1 MAERKR
7 FGKKVE
13 KLWRRHFSPPL
24 TETETIKRIE
34 YARQVSQALGES
46 EEWKSWITG
55 VYLYGSTARGEAR
68 RSSDIDLAITTKQEV
83 FWGLDFGWTTGN
95 LRKSIEAIKLQLGID
110 PNLKIT
116 PQIISESWLADP
128 QKLPNNQGF
137 IETIQNEWIPLYQR
151 PEQFH
156 P

>member
-1 MAERKR
+1 MVSITLSVPED
-7 FGKKVE
+7 V
-13 KLWRRHFSPPL
+13 RHKMDMFPEINWSGF
-24 TETETIKRIE
+24 
-34 YARQVSQALGES
+34 V
-46 EEWKSWITG
+46 
-55 VYLYGSTARGEAR
+55 
-68 RSSDIDLAITTKQEV
+68 
-83 FWGLDFGWTTGN
+83 
-95 LRKSIEAIKLQLGID
+95 RKSIEAIKLQLGID